1 MPYLLQNLL
10 KFFPALLLSLSNNL
24 RSLNP
29 FSGDVNPVTND
40 SNFTVT
46 HEETLGKIR
55 YVKRLFSASTVFKT
69 TLKTSWLHESIKS
82 LAACKVR
89 FLRPTAQGG
98 SFFNPYETR

>member
-10 KFFPALLLSLSNNL
+10 KFFPALLLSLPNNL

-46 HEETLGKIR
+46 HEKTLGNIR
-55 YVKRLFSASTVFKT
+55 YVKRRFSAKRVFKT
-69 TLKTSWLHESIKS
+69 TSNTACLHETIKS
-82 LAACKVR
+82 LAACKIR
-89 FLRPTAQGG
+89 SLRPTAQAG
-98 SFFNPYETR
+98 SSFTP